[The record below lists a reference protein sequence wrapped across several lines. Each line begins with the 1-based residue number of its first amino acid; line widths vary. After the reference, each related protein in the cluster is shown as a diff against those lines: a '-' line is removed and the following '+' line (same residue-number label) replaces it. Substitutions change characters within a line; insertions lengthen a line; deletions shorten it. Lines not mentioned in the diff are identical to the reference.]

1 MIFVIQYNR
10 RRGRILY
17 FMPYV
22 DSERERAE
30 RLRLEI
36 ELDLNRKGLDDE
48 VVLLEAASSE
58 ALRKTHRRYFE
69 DAQAI
74 VESTEETGKQ

>member
-10 RRGRILY
+10 RRG
-17 FMPYV
+17 
-22 DSERERAE
+22 